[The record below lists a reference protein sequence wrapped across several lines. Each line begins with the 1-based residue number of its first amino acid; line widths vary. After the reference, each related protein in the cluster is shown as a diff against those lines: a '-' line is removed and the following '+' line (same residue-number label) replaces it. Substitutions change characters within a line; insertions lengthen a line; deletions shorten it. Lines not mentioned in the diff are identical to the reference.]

1 MRYVDNR
8 IEIQYRECQ
17 ILRDAAKAVL
27 VENVDRGVLFSQKE
41 RWLRSISDIAKS
53 MKLKKKSATV
63 LVQMLSDM
71 DEEDVKAVAEYTES
85 IVAKGKGIDIMQP
98 YITENRKVILPVN
111 VHTPPDSLYPDDYIE

>member
-17 ILRDAAKAVL
+17 ILRDAAKVVL
-27 VENVDRGVLFSQKE
+27 AENVDRRDLFSQKKS
-41 RWLRSISDIAKS
+41 WLRNIADIAKS

-63 LVQMLSDM
+63 LLQMLSGM
-71 DEEDVKAVAEYTES
+71 DEEDVKAVAEYIES

-98 YITENRKVILPVN
+98 YITENRKVVLPVN
-111 VHTPPDSLYPDDYIE
+111 AHTPSDSLYPDDYIE

>member
-27 VENVDRGVLFSQKE
+27 VENVDGGE
-41 RWLRSISDIAKS
+41 
-53 MKLKKKSATV
+53 
-63 LVQMLSDM
+63 LSDM
-71 DEEDVKAVAEYTES
+71 DEEDVKAVAEYTEC

>member
-1 MRYVDNR
+1 MRYIDNR

-17 ILRDAAKAVL
+17 ILRDAARAVL
-27 VENVDRGVLFSQKE
+27 AEGVDRGELFSQKE
-41 RWLRSISDIAKS
+41 SWLRSISDTAKS

-63 LVQMLSDM
+63 LVQMLSYM

-85 IVAKGKGIDIMQP
+85 LVTRGKGIDIMQP

-111 VHTPPDSLYPDDYIE
+111 IHTPSDSLYPDDYTD

>member
-1 MRYVDNR
+1 MRYIDNR

-27 VENVDRGVLFSQKE
+27 AEGADRGELFSQKE
-41 RWLRSISDIAKS
+41 NWLESILDIAKS
-53 MKLKKKSATV
+53 MQLKKKSATV

-85 IVAKGKGIDIMQP
+85 LAIKGKGIDIMQP
-98 YITENRKVILPVN
+98 YIAENRKVILPVN
-111 VHTPPDSLYPDDYIE
+111 LHTPFDSLYPDEHTE